1 MYCDKDNRERYA
13 IMDLDKDQLET
24 IRRALTMYRCNL
36 YKGMQEEKQPTI
48 KEDFKNQFDRAGQI
62 VTQIE
67 SL

>member
-1 MYCDKDNRERYA
+1 
-13 IMDLDKDQLET
+13 MDLDKDQLET

-36 YKGMQEEKQPTI
+36 YKGIQEEKQPTI